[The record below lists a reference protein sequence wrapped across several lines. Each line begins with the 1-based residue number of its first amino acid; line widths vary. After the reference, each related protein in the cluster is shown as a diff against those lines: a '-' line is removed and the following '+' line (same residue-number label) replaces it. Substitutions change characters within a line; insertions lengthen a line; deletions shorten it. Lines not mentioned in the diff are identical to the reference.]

1 MHIHIMIIIMMF
13 IDFFPSSHQS
23 ILIAHQYI
31 NPSTQ
36 LWAHFLACQE
46 KVSTRKFAAFTT

>member
-13 IDFFPSSHQS
+13 IDFFPFSHQS

-31 NPSTQ
+31 NPNTQ
-36 LWAHFLACQE
+36 RWAHFLACQE
-46 KVSTRKFAAFTT
+46 KVSTRKFTALTT